1 MIFKPLASSSSG
13 CAYLVQAPGADD
25 LLIDAGLPFR
35 QLQRLMNFRTSTLAG
50 VLISHSHGDHC
61 RGVSD
66 LIKTG
71 VNAYASP
78 ETWGAMERD
87 ARLWGCIT
95 YRRRRLLPETWVSVG
110 AWRVL
115 GLPAVHDAPGTLSFL
130 VDAPEGG
137 GRLFYVTDSAFTPYR
152 ASSLTHI
159 AVEANWSEAKTHERL
174 RGGALRVDRYRRT
187 SSNHMSIERAVEM
200 LRANDLDQV
209 EEIWLLHLSDD
220 NSDEREF
227 VRRVESATGKRVCV
241 APREVQV

>member
-1 MIFKPLASSSSG
+1 MRFQPLASSSSG

-50 VLISHSHGDHC
+50 VLVSHSHGDHC

-87 ARLWGCIT
+87 ARLWGCLA
-95 YRRRRLLPETWVSVG
+95 YRRRVLSPEIWVEVG
-110 AWRVL
+110 SWRVL

-130 VDAPEGG
+130 IDAPDG
-137 GRLFYVTDSAFTPYR
+137 GRLFYVTDSAYTPYR
-152 ASSLTHI
+152 AGGLTHI
-159 AVEANWSEAKTHERL
+159 AVEANWSEMKTRERL
-174 RGGALRVDRYRRT
+174 REGSLPVDRYRRT
-187 SSNHMSIERAVEM
+187 SSNHMSIERAIEM
-200 LRANDLDQV
+200 LLANDLSQV

-227 VRRVESATGKRVCV
+227 TRRVQQATGKRVCV